1 VRTLIF
7 LLLLAFPLLGFGFIV
22 NSVVRRPSTRHY
34 VASRCTRYCY
44 FHACPHATATN
55 SPAYFQLRPLY
66 NATIKGL
73 AAGGKKWYV
82 TANILFYL
90 VFMPLLLFWLVS
102 GIVRSQ
108 DLISQLQS
116 RLRHA

>member
-1 VRTLIF
+1 MRTFVFI
-7 LLLLAFPLLGFGFIV
+7 LLLALPLLCFGFII
-22 NSVVRRPSTRHY
+22 NSAVRRPPSRQY

-44 FHACPHATATN
+44 FHACPHATAAN

-66 NATIKGL
+66 KAMIKGL

-90 VFMPLLLFWLVS
+90 VFIPLLLLWLVS

-108 DLISQLQS
+108 HLITQLQS
-116 RLRHA
+116 RLLHA